1 MKKSTPN
8 FLAFRMFAVLN
19 IEIMNTTK
27 LFARMVRWR
36 YWKQPQRVLEGVGQ
50 LTYTGFIFPKFR
62 DYEYKHPFKR
72 NRIAVN

>member
-1 MKKSTPN
+1 
-8 FLAFRMFAVLN
+8 
-19 IEIMNTTK
+19 MNTTK

-50 LTYTGFIFPKFR
+50 LTHTGFIFPKFR